1 MLYGVGGFLIHF
13 YLETSAIRE
22 EFLRAQ
28 GFMFAVAGMILD
40 NPLVKVANNVQI
52 ACWWE
57 RERERDEI
65 LMSFYFTSFQ
75 CCKGIL
81 VNNCDCLQ
89 QGYGQADNLTSI
101 IQLFVALDKPQN

>member
-1 MLYGVGGFLIHF
+1 MIAQRVNCSDLSIGVIWCWGFLIHF

-52 ACWWE
+52 AC
-57 RERERDEI
+57 
-65 LMSFYFTSFQ
+65 
-75 CCKGIL
+75 
-81 VNNCDCLQ
+81 
-89 QGYGQADNLTSI
+89 
-101 IQLFVALDKPQN
+101 

>member
-40 NPLVKVANNVQI
+40 NPLVKVANHVQI
-52 ACWWE
+52 AC
-57 RERERDEI
+57 RLERERDEI
-65 LMSFYFTSFQ
+65 FMSFYFTSFQ

-101 IQLFVALDKPQN
+101 IQLFVALNKPQN

>member
-40 NPLVKVANNVQI
+40 NPLVKVANHVQI
-52 ACWWE
+52 ACRLE
-57 RERERDEI
+57 RMRERERDEI
-65 LMSFYFTSFQ
+65 FMSFYFTSFQ

-101 IQLFVALDKPQN
+101 IQLLYVL

>member
-40 NPLVKVANNVQI
+40 NPLVKVANHVQI
-52 ACWWE
+52 ACRLE

-65 LMSFYFTSFQ
+65 FMSFYFTSFQ

-101 IQLFVALDKPQN
+101 IQLFVALNKPQN